1 MGAGLPLSRFLPNRQ
16 PPQEPPG
23 GAIVMNESNLLDD
36 GLDFP
41 PEDPGL
47 TDLIMHSNF
56 SSREWNYPPL
66 PIHAQ

>member
-1 MGAGLPLSRFLPNRQ
+1 M
-16 PPQEPPG
+16 EPPSVV
-23 GAIVMNESNLLDD
+23 VMNESNLLDD

-56 SSREWNYPPL
+56 SSRDWNYPPP
-66 PIHAQ
+66 PIQVH

>member
-1 MGAGLPLSRFLPNRQ
+1 MGLPLSRFLPNRQ
-16 PPQEPPG
+16 PPLEPPG
-23 GAIVMNESNLLDD
+23 GVVVMNESNLLDD

-56 SSREWNYPPL
+56 SSREWNYPP
-66 PIHAQ
+66 PQINAH

>member
-1 MGAGLPLSRFLPNRQ
+1 MGLPLSQFLPSRK
-16 PPQEPPG
+16 PMEPPS
-23 GAIVMNESNLLDD
+23 VVLMNESNLLDD

-56 SSREWNYPPL
+56 SSRDWNYPP
-66 PIHAQ
+66 PPTHAH